1 MRGIPS
7 VSRTTRY
14 ASGCSAAQSG
24 SAGRFLF
31 PRLVQRDRLAEQ
43 QLLRL
48 FSHRRRVRRF
58 FKGAEEILLLLE
70 HDLRRV
76 LAASFINASVAGR
89 VVGGAL
95 AAAKCFD
102 AGSVDMR
109 QQLRHLRVMTLFLA
123 AAAFHISINQVV
135 VRYVNFS
142 SAVAAA
148 VPDDASTVLCFCW
161 VPRREPEK
169 ALSGNVSDRVVFP
182 VVGTAR
188 SAAAKKKRSE
198 DGIFRSTG
206 ATGTASERRPLSA
219 PGQGRAQS
227 AHRRLFRSDRR

>member
-7 VSRTTRY
+7 VSRTTKDMQADALPPSPGQRTLFSTPRT
-14 ASGCSAAQSG
+14 ARPPRRTAAAPPFRTAAASAAFSKV
-24 SAGRFLF
+24 
-31 PRLVQRDRLAEQ
+31 PRKYC
-43 QLLRL
+43 
-48 FSHRRRVRRF
+48 F
-58 FKGAEEILLLLE
+58 FWNTIFAVYLP
-70 HDLRRV
+70 
-76 LAASFINASVAGR
+76 ASFINASVAGR

-109 QQLRHLRVMTLFLA
+109 QQLRHLRVMTPFLA

-148 VPDDASTVLCFCW
+148 VPDDASTVLCFRW

-169 ALSGNVSDRVVFP
+169 RFVRQCL
-182 VVGTAR
+182 
-188 SAAAKKKRSE
+188 
-198 DGIFRSTG
+198 
-206 ATGTASERRPLSA
+206 
-219 PGQGRAQS
+219 
-227 AHRRLFRSDRR
+227 